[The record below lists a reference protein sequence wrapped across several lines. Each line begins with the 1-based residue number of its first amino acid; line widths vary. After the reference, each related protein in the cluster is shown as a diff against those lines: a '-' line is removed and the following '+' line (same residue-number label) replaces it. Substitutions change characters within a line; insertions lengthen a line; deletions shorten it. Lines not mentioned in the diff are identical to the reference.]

1 MSTSLTM
8 SLDQAIAKRKE
19 TGDGEKRFSRR
30 GGPRKFGGR
39 RSFRKRF
46 DRGDRDRGD
55 RGDRDRPFFKRD
67 RRDRERGGG
76 RRFGSDRPKF
86 QSRFIKR
93 TGPRRS
99 LGDSEDSGPKRF
111 RDREPRESED
121 SGDRCKIKI
130 SNLDFNITHKDIME
144 LFSKIGTVKKNKI
157 IYDELGRSRGK
168 AFVEFEKHENAANAI
183 KEYNGAVLD
192 GKTITVE
199 YDDERPRRSSSSLL
213 RKPISR
219 DNFRR
224 DEYRDRERGDFKRGS
239 DRDWRDRR
247 DDGDRER
254 RPFRRGRGGFRGGF
268 RKNRY

>member
-1 MSTSLTM
+1 MSTSLSM
-8 SLDQAIAKRKE
+8 SLDQSIAKRKE
-19 TGDGEKRFSRR
+19 EGGGRFSKRS
-30 GGPRKFGGR
+30 PKKFGGKR
-39 RSFRKRF
+39 LFKKRF
-46 DRGDRDRGD
+46 DRGDRDKPFFKK
-55 RGDRDRPFFKRD
+55 DRPFKRD
-67 RRDRERGGG
+67 RERNGSG

-86 QSRFIKR
+86 QNRFIRR
-93 TGPRRS
+93 TGPRPAGS
-99 LGDSEDSGPKRF
+99 DNEDSGPR
-111 RDREPRESED
+111 REREPRESE
-121 SGDRCKIKI
+121 GHGERCKIKI

-168 AFVEFEKHENAANAI
+168 AFVEFEKQENAANAI

-199 YDDERPRRSSSSLL
+199 YDHDRPRRSSGLL

-224 DEYRDRERGDFKRGS
+224 DDFRRDRERGDRGDRGDFKRERGS
-239 DRDWRDRR
+239 DRDWRGGRRGEDR
-247 DDGDRER
+247 DFDRK
-254 RPFRRGRGGFRGGF
+254 PFRRGFRGSF